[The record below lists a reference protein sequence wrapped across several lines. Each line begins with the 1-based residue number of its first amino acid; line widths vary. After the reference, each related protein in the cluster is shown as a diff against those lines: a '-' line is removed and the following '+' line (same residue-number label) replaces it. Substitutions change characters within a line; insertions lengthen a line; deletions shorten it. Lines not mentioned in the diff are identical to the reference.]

1 MRIRF
6 VNKTQYEKLTKFLTE
21 VSQAKSVKFKDRV
34 IISMP
39 YKNPFKN
46 ILRLIGAIL
55 GNILEIIL
63 DIWEII
69 KCLCKIPLSF
79 LPCMV
84 IRVNDEEEPLVI
96 KPEIRKG
103 V

>member
-6 VNKTQYEKLTKFLTE
+6 VNKTQYEKITKFLTE
-21 VSQAKSVKFKDRV
+21 VSQVKRLEIKDRV

-46 ILRLIGAIL
+46 ILILISDIL
-55 GNILEIIL
+55 GNTLETIL

-69 KCLCKIPLSF
+69 KCLFKIPLSF
-79 LPCMV
+79 LPCIV

>member
-6 VNKTQYEKLTKFLTE
+6 VNKTQFNRATKFLRE
-21 VSQAKSVKFKDRV
+21 ISESKGIVIKDM
-34 IISMP
+34 IIITMP

-46 ILRLIGAIL
+46 ILREIKHIL
-55 GNILEIIL
+55 GCSLEILI

-69 KCLCKIPLSF
+69 ESLCKILMSF
-79 LPCMV
+79 FPCVV
-84 IRVNDEEEPLVI
+84 IRISNKENELVV